1 MKAAYFTD
9 FIDTLETEQQRLTQ
23 VKQVSGADQVVAIMS
38 GDYLQNGQPAAE
50 PMESRLEKAK
60 MIGVDQI
67 LELPL
72 YTCLSSIGIY
82 GYSASNLI
90 TNAKDIDVLVLE
102 AVDASYA
109 RLLDIVY
116 ILIRNEKAFQKRLA
130 AYKQS
135 GMTFYQAQAKAIG
148 DDLPDGEKIMLAPRN
163 VLAVECIRSLK
174 YMYSSVKCMCIPEVS
189 DFWKEQGWSDAWEER
204 LRERIKEPEH
214 VFSDT
219 YGGYEKRSQAMI
231 AQRELYEDFDQFA
244 ALIAGEDHELVEIRK
259 YFLRLILKIRK
270 LDVIHWQLRDFSSD
284 ANWIKVS

>member
-9 FIDTLETEQQRLTQ
+9 FIDRLETEQQRLAQ

-38 GDYLQNGQPAAE
+38 GDYLQNGQPATE

-67 LELPL
+67 LELPP

-102 AVDASYA
+102 AVDVSYA
-109 RLLDIVY
+109 RLLAIAYV
-116 ILIRNEKAFQKRLA
+116 LIRNEKTFQKRLA

-148 DDLPDGEKIMLAPRN
+148 DDLPDGEKIMLVPRN

-189 DFWKEQGWSDAWEER
+189 EFWKEQGWSGAWEER
-204 LRERIKEPEH
+204 LRERLMESED

-219 YGGYEKRSQAMI
+219 YGGYEKRSLAMI

>member
-9 FIDTLETEQQRLTQ
+9 FIDRLETEQQRLAQ

-38 GDYLQNGQPAAE
+38 GDYLQNGQPATE

-67 LELPL
+67 LELPP

-102 AVDASYA
+102 AVDVSYA
-109 RLLDIVY
+109 RLLAIAYV
-116 ILIRNEKAFQKRLA
+116 LIRNEKTFQKRLA

-148 DDLPDGEKIMLAPRN
+148 DDLPDGEKIMLVPRN

-189 DFWKEQGWSDAWEER
+189 EFWKEQGWSGAWEER
-204 LRERIKEPEH
+204 LMESED

-219 YGGYEKRSQAMI
+219 YGGYEKRSLAMI